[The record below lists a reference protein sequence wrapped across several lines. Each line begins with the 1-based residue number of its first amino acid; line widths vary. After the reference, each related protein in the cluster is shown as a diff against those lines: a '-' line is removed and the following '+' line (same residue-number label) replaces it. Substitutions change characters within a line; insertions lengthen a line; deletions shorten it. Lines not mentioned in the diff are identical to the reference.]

1 MLRTVIESTFQVGK
15 LYHGRLGQRLEQAY
29 GAQARA
35 VAAELALHFERG
47 RQYGR
52 AIRYL
57 RQAGE
62 NASRRNAHTEATSLL
77 TRGLELIAMLPET
90 PERTQQE
97 LQLQMALGAALI
109 VSKGYAG
116 PELEHVY
123 RRAYTLCQQLGET
136 SHLFSTLLGLC
147 AMHHNRA
154 EYQQARSYAERMLHL
169 AQHDGSPTQQ
179 VWAHLLLA
187 QVLYQ
192 AGEIDPARK
201 YFLYGM
207 AFYDPQRHSPSVSDV
222 AHDPRVH
229 CLAQLAEVLWLLGYP
244 AQALQ
249 YCQEA
254 LSMAQ
259 RLAHPYSR
267 VVALATAV
275 QVHSWRGEH
284 QAALELAEE
293 LIAMAHA
300 HGFPHWLAVGLI
312 RQGRTVAAQGH
323 PEAGIAL
330 IRQGLAALQATGAQV
345 WLPVFF
351 GADLPEEGF

>member
-1 MLRTVIESTFQVGK
+1 
-15 LYHGRLGQRLEQAY
+15 
-29 GAQARA
+29 
-35 VAAELALHFERG
+35 
-47 RQYGR
+47 
-52 AIRYL
+52 
-57 RQAGE
+57 
-62 NASRRNAHTEATSLL
+62 
-77 TRGLELIAMLPET
+77 
-90 PERTQQE
+90 
-97 LQLQMALGAALI
+97 
-109 VSKGYAG
+109 
-116 PELEHVY
+116 
-123 RRAYTLCQQLGET
+123 
-136 SHLFSTLLGLC
+136 
-147 AMHHNRA
+147 MHHNRA

-351 GADLPEEGF
+351 GELAWAHGVARQAEAGLALIAEALTRVQATGEHQHAAELYRLKGELLLMREGTGHQAKGDKQRLAKAEVCFRKATRIARSQKARSLQLRAGLSLSRLWQQQDKAQPARQMLARVYSWFTEGFDTADLRQAKALLDALT